1 MSSAD
6 IPGVPGSSGLIL
18 GDILGRNAGDTCTEL
33 TLDLFLLP
41 FGPISGVFRALR
53 VGVGVDVLGVSRGL
67 GFADVDCA
75 GFESTGDG
83 RV

>member
-1 MSSAD
+1 M
-6 IPGVPGSSGLIL
+6 L

-41 FGPISGVFRALR
+41 FGPMSGVFRALR